1 MPLDH
6 LVSNRPLAAKEKQ
19 PKQRTLMSDVY
30 DRLRRDVL
38 DGVLMPGTRLRF
50 EELRSQYGVGLSP
63 LREALT
69 RLAAEKL
76 VLLEEHK
83 GFRVAPI
90 SKADLLDIL
99 FMRKEIE
106 SMGIRLAIQLGDDH
120 WEAGIVA
127 AIHELRK
134 RKSLTDEGRIDPE
147 WEARHRAFHF
157 SLVAACGSPR
167 LLQVRELLFDHADRY
182 RRLSHHYPAD
192 VRDHLAEHIELAD
205 AVVARDADA
214 ANYLI
219 KRHLERTVQILLSDS
234 GLQIEEDS

>member
-1 MPLDH
+1 MDTTI
-6 LVSNRPLAAKEKQ
+6 SNRSLSANEKQ
-19 PKQRTLMSDVY
+19 TKQRTLMSDVY

-38 DGVLMPGTRLRF
+38 DGVLKPGARLRF
-50 EELRSQYGVGLSP
+50 EELRSHYGVGLSP

-69 RLAAEKL
+69 RLSAEKL

-106 SMGIRLAIQLGDDH
+106 SMGIRLSIQHGDDR
-120 WEAGIVA
+120 WEGGVVA

-134 RKSLTDEGRIDPE
+134 RKSLDDEGRIDSE
-147 WEARHRAFHF
+147 WELRHKAFHY
-157 SLVAACGSPR
+157 SLVSACGSPR
-167 LLQVRELLFDHADRY
+167 LLQVRDLLFDHADRY
-182 RRLSHHYPAD
+182 RRLSHHYPAE
-192 VRDHLAEHIELAD
+192 VRDHLAEHIELSD

-214 ANYLI
+214 ACYLI
-219 KRHLERTVQILLSDS
+219 KRHLERTVQILLGDK
-234 GLQIEEDS
+234 GLQIEDDA